1 MGGGVQPLDRLRPR
15 RQQRGL
21 MLVVLPSW
29 RMRGLCADLRGWH
42 RGARAWRPLLQDE
55 VWALVAVGLCVVL
68 EGSVW
73 RMWRQMR
80 DDELPR
86 ALDVVMRDVRL
97 VREGV

>member
-1 MGGGVQPLDRLRPR
+1 
-15 RQQRGL
+15 

-29 RMRGLCADLRGWH
+29 RMRCLYADLRGWQ
-42 RGARAWRPLLQDE
+42 RGTRARRPLLQDE
-55 VWALVAVGLCVVL
+55 VGALVAAESCRVL
-68 EGSVW
+68 ERSVW

-80 DDELPR
+80 DDELQR

>member
-1 MGGGVQPLDRLRPR
+1 
-15 RQQRGL
+15 
-21 MLVVLPSW
+21 
-29 RMRGLCADLRGWH
+29 
-42 RGARAWRPLLQDE
+42 
-55 VWALVAVGLCVVL
+55 VVL